1 MLAEPDLT
9 RFTRGFGGQDQ
20 LSVLAA
26 DKACPVEQ
34 LARQGGQDFSFRLSM
49 ELGLCHKILQ
59 YRGSA
64 KLVEGHFLLAF
75 AFHGGVFTRRLRLRL
90 VTLRHGLCVVPVL
103 HSFYIVINEYV
114 YRALQFFQYVAV
126 AKGWQTPFGFFR
138 GATLQDAVAAQR

>member
-1 MLAEPDLT
+1 
-9 RFTRGFGGQDQ
+9 
-20 LSVLAA
+20 
-26 DKACPVEQ
+26 
-34 LARQGGQDFSFRLSM
+34 M

-138 GATLQDAVAAQR
+138 GATLQDAGAAQR